1 MISLALWA
9 SGRALVGKEKAKF
22 AEAIWIRVLSL
33 IVGAL
38 VQNIMPFAG
47 WLLVLI
53 IWLAL
58 VRHFFDT
65 GWVRAFLIALPAI
78 VIFVV
83 VAVALGLLFGV
94 VLLGFLGF

>member
-1 MISLALWA
+1 LERRKQS
-9 SGRALVGKEKAKF
+9 SQTRSE
-22 AEAIWIRVLSL
+22 IRVLSL

-38 VQNIMPFAG
+38 VQNIIPFAG
-47 WLLVLI
+47 WLLALI

-58 VRHFFDT
+58 IRHFFDT
-65 GWVRAFLIALPAI
+65 GWVRAFLIAFLAI
-78 VIFVV
+78 IIFVV